1 MDSRLVFLILTS
13 LLASFLWSPALAS
26 NGSQPEECCFKFFPK
41 KIPLNRVKSYVSTR
55 PECSKDGV
63 VFITQKNNRICADP
77 GISWV
82 KWIISKLDERDIA

>member
-1 MDSRLVFLILTS
+1 IIKYAYCLFCANPKEGYMYL
-13 LLASFLWSPALAS
+13 